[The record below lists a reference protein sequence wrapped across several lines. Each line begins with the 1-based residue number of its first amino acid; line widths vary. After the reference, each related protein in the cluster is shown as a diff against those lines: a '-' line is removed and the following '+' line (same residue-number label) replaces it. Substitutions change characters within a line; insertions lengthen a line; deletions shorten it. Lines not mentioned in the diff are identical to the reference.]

1 MLRNDIIHNMPICQT
16 ILNLN
21 DYKVVVVG
29 AGFFGLT
36 IADMCVKKLN
46 VKVAVIEKRNHIG
59 GNAWSYVDD
68 ETNII
73 VHKYG
78 SHLFHTS
85 NKRVWEY
92 VNSFAKFN
100 EYKHKVW
107 TIHRDQLF
115 SMPINLQTIAQLT
128 GKFMSPEE
136 ARAWVEL
143 HTEDRSET
151 EVNFETKAIKA
162 IGYPLY
168 DALIK
173 GYTHK
178 QWNVD
183 PQLLP
188 ESIFSRLPIRFD
200 LNNDYFND
208 VYQGLPE
215 NGYGELFERMIDHKN
230 IDVFLNTN
238 YFEHKG
244 SIRNDH
250 IVVYT
255 GPIDEYFDYTKGKL
269 GWRTLDFTYEKIA
282 SSDFQGSSVI
292 NYADKNIPWT
302 RIHEYKHLHPERN
315 VNPNMTLISH
325 EFSREALEADEPYY
339 PINTERDRETL
350 SKYRDLIKSEVN
362 VWFGGRLGS
371 YKYLD
376 MHMAIASALTA
387 FDNEIST
394 KFKSL

>member
-1 MLRNDIIHNMPICQT
+1 MPVRHA
-16 ILNLN
+16 LPNLD
-21 DYKVVVVG
+21 DYKIVIVG

-36 IADMCVKKLN
+36 IADMCAKKLG
-46 VKVAVIEKRNHIG
+46 VKVAVMEKREHIG
-59 GNAWSYVDD
+59 GNAWSYIDD

-85 NKRVWEY
+85 NERVWEY
-92 VNSFAKFN
+92 VNSFVKFN

-107 TIHRDQLF
+107 TIHENQLF

-128 GKFMSPEE
+128 GKFMPPEE
-136 ARAWVEL
+136 ARSWINL
-143 HTEDRSET
+143 HTGDKSNG

-162 IGYPLY
+162 IGHPLY

-178 QWNVD
+178 QWNVE

-188 ESIFSRLPIRFD
+188 ESVFSRLPIRFN

-215 NGYGELFERMIDHKN
+215 NGYGELFEKMIDHN
-230 IDVFLNTN
+230 HIDVFLNTN
-238 YFEHKG
+238 YFEYKN
-244 SIRNDH
+244 SIPEDH

-255 GPIDEYFDYTKGKL
+255 GPIDEYFEYSKGKL
-269 GWRTLDFTYEKIA
+269 GWRTLDFTYEKIMKA
-282 SSDFQGSSVI
+282 DFQGSAVI
-292 NYADKNIPWT
+292 NYADKDVPWT

-315 VNPNMTLISH
+315 VTPNMTLISH
-325 EFSREALEADEPYY
+325 EFSREALEDDEPYY
-339 PINTERDRETL
+339 PINRPEDRTILQE
-350 SKYRDLIKSEVN
+350 YRELIAKDKTI
-362 VWFGGRLGS
+362 FGGRLGS
-371 YKYLD
+371 YQYLD
-376 MHMAIASALTA
+376 MHMAIASAFNV
-387 FDNEIST
+387 FDT
-394 KFKSL
+394 QVQPLFKGGAS